1 MRKQE
6 PIVGRTNIP
15 LVYRAEVTWFESDI
29 AYWACYKTEI
39 QAFVDIANCKR
50 SKGKTHRDSEKG
62 ASGIPIVVMRPSVRM
77 TLTKKEVTIRGSE
90 VPLVIFGLIDDL
102 PDNAVV
108 LCIVTRNADIS
119 AFSKEQPIGVAES
132 VVKYGTM
139 YERLQLTTY
148 WTELEVLSEPFV
160 TNESW
165 GYCPVVHVRTRL
177 GESKYLQVS
186 ARSIR
191 DLLESFRHSDSG
203 LVGMKIRLRKKTA
216 AQASGFEGFRI
227 ADFSN

>member
-1 MRKQE
+1 MRKKK
-6 PIVGRTNIP
+6 PIIGRTDIP

-29 AYWACYKTEI
+29 AYWACFKTEI
-39 QAFVDIANCKR
+39 QAFVDMANCRR
-50 SKGKTHRDSEKG
+50 SKGQTHLDFVKG
-62 ASGIPIVVMRPSVRM
+62 AAGVPIVVMRPSVRV
-77 TLTKKEVTIRGSE
+77 TLTKKEVMFRASE
-90 VPLVIFGLIDDL
+90 VPLVIFGSIDDL
-102 PDNAVV
+102 PDNALV
-108 LCIVTRNADIS
+108 LCIVTRNFDIS
-119 AFSKEQPIGVAES
+119 AFSKEQSIGVAES

-139 YERLQLTTY
+139 YERLQLNTY

-191 DLLESFRHSDSG
+191 DLLESFRRSDSG
-203 LVGMKIRLRKKTA
+203 LVGIKIRLKKKTA
-216 AQASGFEGFRI
+216 AQESGFEGYRI